1 MAQVNKT
8 AGGADAPAVFPE
20 LQTKAQADTNYLR
33 IMYMLAR
40 IEAKVDSLKPPPAAE
55 PFLCKAPQTVNALPE
70 TCQGAAAVD
79 TPENVLEHAIS
90 SADKQTLAQV
100 AFQNQVRED
109 FTEIWLV
116 LREISL
122 R

>member
-1 MAQVNKT
+1 MAQANMT
-8 AGGADAPAVFPE
+8 SGGSDAPAVFPE

-33 IMYMLAR
+33 VMYLLTR

-55 PFLCKAPQTVNALPE
+55 PFLCKGPALPE
-70 TCQGAAAVD
+70 TCQGAAGVD
-79 TPENVLEHAIS
+79 TAENALAHAIS
-90 SADKQTLAQV
+90 SIEKQTLAQV

>member
-1 MAQVNKT
+1 MAQANKT

-70 TCQGAAAVD
+70 TCQGAAGVD
-79 TPENVLEHAIS
+79 RPEIVLGHAIS
-90 SADKQTLAQV
+90 SVEKQTLAQV